1 MEQGHRQATG
11 GVAAAPVAEAAEAAD
26 ILAPVEAVMRRQTAT
41 PTLEGPGTEELRS
54 FYGMARYHLGWADA
68 DFAEVDA
75 DAGKRLRPTL
85 LVRCAEACGGDA
97 AAAAPAAAAVELLHN
112 FTLVHDDIQD
122 ESSHRRHRET
132 VWRHW
137 GTARAINVGDALFA
151 AAHTALYAL
160 AEPPSAVPAER
171 VLAIARDFDRTALRI
186 VEGQHLDL
194 AHEGRW
200 DGGVARYLTMIS
212 GKTAAIMDFAARA
225 GATLAGAAGDTV
237 DLFGRFGLALGLAF
251 QIRDDLLGIWGAQG
265 VTGKPAAD
273 DIRRR
278 KQSLP
283 IVALDERADPA
294 VREELRRLW
303 AAPLDEA
310 GVARVLAL
318 LDAAGIA
325 RECQGYVSRYH
336 DEARAALDDLAARGV
351 RVERLRAYLDA
362 LEERGF

>member
-1 MEQGHRQATG
+1 MEQGHRQAAG
-11 GVAAAPVAEAAEAAD
+11 GVAAAPAVEAAEAAD
-26 ILAPVEAVMRRQTAT
+26 ILAPVEAVMRRQTAA
-41 PTLEGPGTEELRS
+41 PTLEGPDTEGLRP
-54 FYGMARYHLGWADA
+54 FYGMLRYHLGWADA
-68 DFAEVDA
+68 DFAEA
-75 DAGKRLRPTL
+75 RANAGKRLRPIL
-85 LVRCAEACGGDA
+85 LIRCAEACGGSA
-97 AAAAPAAAAVELLHN
+97 EGAAPAAAAVELLHN

-122 ESSHRRHRET
+122 ESSHRHHRET
-132 VWRHW
+132 VWRRW
-137 GTARAINVGDALFA
+137 GTAQAINVGDALFA
-151 AAHTALYAL
+151 VAHAALYAL
-160 AEPPSAVPAER
+160 AEPPPGLRAER

-200 DGGVARYLTMIS
+200 DGGAARYLTMIA
-212 GKTAAIMDFAARA
+212 GKTAAIMDFAART
-225 GATLAGAAGDTV
+225 GATLAGADADTV
-237 DLFGRFGLALGLAF
+237 ALFGRFGLALGLAF
-251 QIRDDLLGIWGAQG
+251 QIRDDMLGIWGAQG

-283 IVALDERADPA
+283 IIALDERADPA
-294 VREELRRLW
+294 ARDELRRLW

-336 DEARAALDDLAARGV
+336 GEARAALDDLAARGA